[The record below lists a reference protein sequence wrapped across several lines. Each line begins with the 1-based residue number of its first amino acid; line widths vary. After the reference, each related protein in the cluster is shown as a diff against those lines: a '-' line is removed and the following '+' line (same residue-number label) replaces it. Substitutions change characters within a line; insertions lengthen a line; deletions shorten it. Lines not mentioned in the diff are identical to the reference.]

1 MTEQQLLSDT
11 DITEVGRSARV
22 YCELAQRLEPTLADV
37 QLAFVDVGEC
47 THHYGTSVLQ
57 DISRAPLPNACSFRL
72 LKRLFC
78 VSSGYSC
85 STLRYE
91 SMDLLCNN

>member
-37 QLAFVDVGEC
+37 QL
-47 THHYGTSVLQ
+47 
-57 DISRAPLPNACSFRL
+57 
-72 LKRLFC
+72 
-78 VSSGYSC
+78 
-85 STLRYE
+85 
-91 SMDLLCNN
+91 CNI

>member
-47 THHYGTSVLQ
+47 THHYGTSVRTTGYITCAITKCVQFSLVKTTV
-57 DISRAPLPNACSFRL
+57 LCVERL
-72 LKRLFC
+72 
-78 VSSGYSC
+78 
-85 STLRYE
+85 
-91 SMDLLCNN
+91 